1 MFGKG
6 LPLGMHQPQLRPSY
20 PAPHGRERARRRM
33 TPFYVA
39 GVCLVAAQLLGIY
52 ALVTRKA
59 DFTFALIMMSLVV
72 VALASG
78 ADGIYRQLH

>member
-1 MFGKG
+1 
-6 LPLGMHQPQLRPSY
+6 
-20 PAPHGRERARRRM
+20 M

-52 ALVTRKA
+52 ALVSHKA
-59 DFTFALIMMSLVV
+59 DFTFALVMMLLVV

-78 ADGIYRQLH
+78 ADGVYRQLH